1 MTIADLNY
9 FESYGDPEIHREMLS
24 DEARVDNY
32 RAALNALSFEKVVID
47 VGAGTGV
54 LSMMA
59 MDAGAKCVYAIE

>member
-1 MTIADLNY
+1 MSRADANY
-9 FESYGDPEIHREMLS
+9 FESYGDPEIHKEMLS

-47 VGAGTGV
+47 VVAGTGV

-59 MDAGAKCVYAIE
+59 MEAGAKCVYAIE